1 MLHNGSRLPSKSVT
15 AGDRGQQRQ
24 CGDELSSAEPIA
36 VRPIVAL
43 SVGACGSG
51 AALRVCDP
59 LLPYLAAKYGVGL
72 DAAAQTVTAFAIAY
86 GLLQLAYGPIGDRY
100 GKYRVITVATLGCAL
115 TSLACALAPTL
126 SALVIARM
134 LAGATAGALIPLSLA
149 WMGDTIPYERRQSV
163 LARYLIGQMFGIA
176 AGQVLGGI
184 GADYLGAG
192 PVFVVLAAWF
202 AATAWVMWR
211 FRPSGPMTSHSAPG
225 RVTKQFV
232 LVLAVPWSR
241 VVLATVFVEGLLL
254 VGALAFV
261 PTHLHRAYG
270 VPLTVAGSVV
280 MLFGAG
286 GLVYAALSA
295 LLVRLLGEPGLALG
309 GGILLAVSFVAIA
322 LGSTLLI
329 AIAACLLA
337 GLGFYMLHNT
347 LQVNATQMAPAQR
360 GSSLAL
366 FACILFMGH
375 SVGVTLAGFLAE
387 RFGTTPVLGGAGGL
401 LLMVGMA
408 FAVARR
414 RKR

>member
-1 MLHNGSRLPSKSVT
+1 M
-15 AGDRGQQRQ
+15 
-24 CGDELSSAEPIA
+24 
-36 VRPIVAL
+36 

-51 AALRVCDP
+51 AALRACDP

-72 DAAAQTVTAFAIAY
+72 DAAAQTVTAFALAY

-100 GKYRVITVATLGCAL
+100 GKYRVITLATFGCAL
-115 TSLACALAPTL
+115 TSLACALAPSL

-149 WMGDTIPYERRQSV
+149 WIGDSVPYERRQSV

-176 AGQVLGGI
+176 LGQVLGGL

-192 PVFVVLAAWF
+192 PVFVVLAVWF
-202 AATAWVMWR
+202 AATAWLMWR
-211 FRPSGPMTSHSAPG
+211 FRPSGAETPHGAQGSLIGRFSEVLSA
-225 RVTKQFV
+225 R
-232 LVLAVPWSR
+232 WSR
-241 VVLATVFVEGLLL
+241 VVLLTVFIEGLLL

-270 VPLTVAGSVV
+270 LPLTAAGSVV

-286 GLVYAALSA
+286 GLVYAAFSA
-295 LLVRLLGEPGLALG
+295 TLLRRLGEPGLAGG
-309 GGILLAVSFVAIA
+309 GGILLAASFVGIA
-322 LGSTLLI
+322 FGSTLLI
-329 AIAACLLA
+329 AVAACLAA

-366 FACILFMGH
+366 FACTLFMGH
-375 SVGVTLAGFLAE
+375 SAGVTLAGVLAE
-387 RFGTTPVLGGAGGL
+387 RFGTTLVLSGAGAL
-401 LLMVGMA
+401 LLMVGFA
-408 FAVARR
+408 FAAARR